1 MDNSWKFVF
10 ISLTYNYRLIIHE
23 FSMNLFNHE
32 FTSVVDVQSGLGGL
46 AAELA
51 AVEAKPAV
59 SHRLSVFNRMDARI
73 LVPKHHCQLSSLGH
87 VVASLACG
95 CSEPEAQV
103 GVGVDCEP
111 GLAVSPEPVDV
122 LSTFIT

>member
-1 MDNSWKFVF
+1 M
-10 ISLTYNYRLIIHE
+10 Y
-23 FSMNLFNHE
+23 HE

-46 AAELA
+46 DAELA
-51 AVEAKPAV
+51 AAEVVPCIV
-59 SHRLSVFNRMDARI
+59 RIRVIRGYYARI

-122 LSTFIT
+122 STTFIT